1 MYKSLDLFLKFMIV
15 VFLGMILHENNKND
29 KIINDINFISNKV
42 IEINQD
48 VINNKNDID
57 SLIIEN
63 NKLRFSVDSI
73 ADKNKSMNNTLNKI
87 RKSSIMLF

>member
-15 VFLGMILHENNKND
+15 IFLGMILHENNKND

-48 VINNKNDID
+48 VINNKNNID

-63 NKLRFSVDSI
+63 NKLRFFVDSI